1 MADITGTDGG
11 ETLTG
16 TAAAD
21 LIDALGGDD
30 TVGAQGG
37 ADEVHGGAGRDT
49 LNGGDGDDRLF
60 GEADKD
66 TLRGDAG
73 NDTLTGGAGQDR
85 LNGGAGHDTFVY
97 LAAGDSTMTGQDVI
111 VDFSQ
116 GQDLIDVAA
125 LQGGAGLVWGDT
137 TPTPY
142 GLWYGPVNANTNV
155 YVDLDGDTTADFRVQ
170 VNGAIAFT
178 EADFAGLGP
187 PPPAPVVDTA
197 DVSEDGVLAAAGN
210 VLANDA
216 GEGLSVTGVRSG
228 AVAGTVGTA
237 LAGDYGSLTLGADG
251 SYAYALDNASTAV
264 QELAGGEIAQD
275 VFTYTVANAG
285 GDAEATLTVT
295 IAGAD
300 EPLFN
305 LITGTDNGETL
316 DGTAAADLVDAR
328 GGDDTVYG
336 RGGDDEVHGGD
347 GRDTLNGNAGN
358 DTLYGEAD
366 KDLLRGDAG
375 NDTLIGGAGQDRL
388 NGGTGS
394 DTFMYVAAGDSTAD
408 EQDVIADF
416 AQGQDRI
423 DVAALRGATDLY
435 WGDTT
440 PAPYAL
446 WYGPVNANTNVYVD
460 LNGDTTADFRIQ
472 VNGAITFTKGDFVGV
487 GGPPPANEAPLLT
500 RGVVTTDIAPLY
512 DQASDMIQQP
522 DGKLVLAGYAGY
534 DYSFSNADFALARYN
549 PNGTLDLT
557 FGGGDGLVT
566 TAVGAADDIGR
577 SLVLQ
582 PDGKLIVAGEASN
595 GANLD
600 FALARYNRD
609 GSLDT
614 TFGGGDGIVMTD
626 LGANDSLQSLIR
638 QADGRLVAVGYSSS
652 RIALV
657 RYNPDG
663 TLDLG
668 FGGGDGIVSTDL
680 GAYPDVGYG
689 VTQQADGRLVV
700 VGYTHQAGTV
710 DGYPISDNEIP
721 ISDNEIA
728 VLRYDADG
736 TLDPTFGGGDGI
748 VIVDLNAAWEAV
760 FFEGAD
766 DAAFTVLQQADGKL
780 VIGGYSADAVE
791 QHYDAEYG
799 ITDFALLRYNPD
811 GTLDTGFDGDGIATT
826 DLGWA
831 WGSHQIRDLVQTD
844 DGGLV
849 AAGLES
855 GNEGFGGSVV
865 LLRYAAD
872 GTLVQTFGGG
882 PVSNHDAGV
891 EVDVSLVQ
899 QADGMFVA
907 TVPASVYPDVL
918 WPPDA
923 FGLARYRADGT
934 VDDSFLAI
942 GDISARSGS
951 RFFLTVPE
959 RFAVD
964 PENRDVTYTIT
975 QADGAALPAWM
986 SFDAVTR
993 VLTGTPSLGAD
1004 PVNLRL
1010 TAIDPEGAWAA
1021 LDFTLS
1027 VIDVRTS
1034 TAAGE
1039 TLTGGAG
1046 DDLFVFANGSGADRV
1061 LNFSTA
1067 AGSGDVIDLSAV
1079 TNPDWT
1085 TFADLQAHMTQVA
1098 ADTLID
1104 LGGGNSITL
1113 VGVAPQNLSASDFVL

>member
-1 MADITGTDGG
+1 M
-11 ETLTG
+11 
-16 TAAAD
+16 
-21 LIDALGGDD
+21 
-30 TVGAQGG
+30 
-37 ADEVHGGAGRDT
+37 HGGAGRDT

-97 LAAGDSTMTGQDVI
+97 LAAGDSTMNEQDVI

-142 GLWYGPVNANTNV
+142 GLWYGSVNANTNV
-155 YVDLDGDTTADFRVQ
+155 YVDLDGDTTADFRIQ

-187 PPPAPVVDTA
+187 PPPAPVADTA
-197 DVSEDGVLAAAGN
+197 GVSEDGVLAAAGN
-210 VLANDA
+210 VLANDS

-228 AVAGTVGTA
+228 ATTGTVGTA

-251 SYAYALDNASTAV
+251 SYGYVLDNASAGV
-264 QELAGGEIAQD
+264 QGLAGGEVAQD

-285 GDAEATLTVT
+285 GGAEATLTVT

-300 EPLFN
+300 EPAFHPV
-305 LITGTDNGETL
+305 TGTASGETL
-316 DGTAAADLVDAR
+316 EGTAAADLIDAR
-328 GGDDTVYG
+328 GGDDTVLA

-375 NDTLIGGAGQDRL
+375 NDTLIGGPGQDRL
-388 NGGTGS
+388 NGGTGN
-394 DTFMYVAAGDSTAD
+394 DTFMYVASGDSTAD

-435 WGDTT
+435 WGDST

-446 WYGPVNANTNVYVD
+446 WYGPVDANTNVYVD

-472 VNGAITFTKGDFVGV
+472 VNGAITFAKSDFVGV
-487 GGPPPANEAPLLT
+487 GGPPPANEAPVVT

-512 DQASDMIQQP
+512 DQASDLIQQP

-577 SLVLQ
+577 SLVQQ

-609 GSLDT
+609 GSLDVS
-614 TFGGGDGIVMTD
+614 FGGGDGIVMTD
-626 LGANDSLQSLIR
+626 LGANDSLQGVIR
-638 QADGRLVAVGYSSS
+638 QADGRLVAVGYSASGS
-652 RIALV
+652 NSAFALV
-657 RYNPDG
+657 RYLPDG
-663 TLDLG
+663 TLDTS
-668 FGGGDGIVSTDL
+668 FGGGDGIVFNDL
-680 GAYPDVGYG
+680 GAYADVGYS
-689 VTQQADGRLVV
+689 VVQQTDGKLVMT
-700 VGYTHQAGTV
+700 GYTHRAATV
-710 DGYPISDNEIP
+710 VGFPIR
-721 ISDNEIA
+721 DNEIA
-728 VLRYDADG
+728 VLRYDANG
-736 TLDPTFGGGDGI
+736 NPDPTFGGGDGI
-748 VIVDLNAAWEAV
+748 VTVDLNAAWESV
-760 FFEGAD
+760 FHQGAD

-791 QHYDAEYG
+791 QYYDAEYG

-826 DLGWA
+826 DLGNPL
-831 WGSHQIRDLVQTD
+831 GSNQIRDVVQTA

-849 AAGLES
+849 AAGLQS
-855 GNEGFGGSVV
+855 DNEGFGGSVV
-865 LLRYAAD
+865 LLRYAAN
-872 GTLVQTFGGG
+872 GTLVQTFGSG
-882 PVSNHDAGV
+882 PLSNHGAGV

-899 QADGMFVA
+899 QADGMFVV
-907 TVPASVYPDVL
+907 TVPARSF
-918 WPPDA
+918 PDA
-923 FGLARYRADGT
+923 FEPPNAFGLVRYRTDGT
-934 VDDSFLAI
+934 VDNSFLAI
-942 GDISARSGS
+942 GDLSAKSGS
-951 RFFLTVPE
+951 PFVLTVPE
-959 RFAVD
+959 SFAVD
-964 PENRDVTYTIT
+964 PENGDVSYTIT
-975 QADGAALPAWM
+975 QANGAALPAWM
-986 SFDAVTR
+986 SFDAATR
-993 VLTGTPSLGAD
+993 SLTGTPTLGAD
-1004 PVNLRL
+1004 PVALRL
-1010 TAIDPEGAWAA
+1010 TARDPAGASTA

-1085 TFADLQAHMTQVA
+1085 TFADVQAHMTQVA
-1098 ADTLID
+1098 SDTLID

-1113 VGVAPQNLSASDFVL
+1113 VGVAPQNLSASDFTL